1 MALLL
6 FFFLYAVVSCTRTP
20 MPVSHTRCYTC
31 TIIIVVHVWA
41 SCVVEHCGG
50 KGGAVNC
57 SLIIVMDSGV
67 ARALYLPDTRLVVP
81 VVLLAPPLV
90 HHHRCHG
97 INIYRVDFW
106 RKTIACDAKKKKT
119 PEPKSSSN
127 PRDILSWRVYK
138 GRLPYNTPILIH
150 ITIRNFVWCF
160 FPSLPRR
167 IHILNF
173 QLQ

>member
-1 MALLL
+1 MSIL
-6 FFFLYAVVSCTRTP
+6 CCRT
-20 MPVSHTRCYTC
+20 MWR
-31 TIIIVVHVWA
+31 
-41 SCVVEHCGG
+41 
-50 KGGAVNC
+50 KGGEAVNC
-57 SLIIVMDSGV
+57 LLIIVMDSGV

-90 HHHRCHG
+90 HHHRCHD

-160 FPSLPRR
+160 FHPFPAGYIYSIFNSSKIGRKNDNINETKYCKIR
-167 IHILNF
+167 MKDI
-173 QLQ
+173 